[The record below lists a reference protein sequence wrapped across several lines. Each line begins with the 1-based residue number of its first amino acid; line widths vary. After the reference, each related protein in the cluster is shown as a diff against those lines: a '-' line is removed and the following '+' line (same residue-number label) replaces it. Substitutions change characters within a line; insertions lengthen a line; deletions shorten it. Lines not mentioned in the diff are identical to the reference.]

1 VLGIIV
7 NSEMNDKLYGIGD
20 ECFVICK
27 KNKWDGVYSLR
38 KDFIRENTNV
48 VIDCE
53 IYSSRQPWALSLRNA
68 LAGGGGEGV
77 LGCKLY

>member
-1 VLGIIV
+1 MLGIIV

-27 KNKWDGVYSLR
+27 KSKWDGVYSLR

-53 IYSSRQPWALSLRNA
+53 I
-68 LAGGGGEGV
+68 
-77 LGCKLY
+77 